1 MHSLLEIPFDRC
13 CSHMFPLKPHLCLD
27 YHSLALRIAEMFD
40 HFEMVPRI
48 QFPSLQTSGKRHE
61 FTASFFH
68 IPFLPIQSLIN
79 SYRIHRITI
88 FSDGIPPNG
97 HAPPQTP
104 GAFKSSTRPSSC
116 KILGLGLYCEQSSKA
131 AMKLWMIIQERGTNH
146 RKTRGKRWLNGIQW
160 C

>member
-1 MHSLLEIPFDRC
+1 MNSQHHSSI
-13 CSHMFPLKPHLCLD
+13 SHF
-27 YHSLALRIAEMFD
+27 
-40 HFEMVPRI
+40 
-48 QFPSLQTSGKRHE
+48 
-61 FTASFFH
+61 
-68 IPFLPIQSLIN
+68 PIQSVIN

-116 KILGLGLYCEQSSKA
+116 KILGLGQCEQSSKA

-146 RKTRGKRWLNGIQW
+146 RKTIGKRWLNGIQW
-160 C
+160 CLTLWEFNIAMETHLFRLENPL